1 MSRIPSSRYASR
13 ISLSFL
19 LWMIAFAVLTSAC
32 GVTYASLKNRQVAVK
47 TEISKLDREIAICR
61 MSANQYR
68 AKINAQTNRWAMRSR
83 LQSNNSALRPI
94 SRSQL
99 EFARSEQELAHIN
112 TAGQH

>member
-1 MSRIPSSRYASR
+1 
-13 ISLSFL
+13 
-19 LWMIAFAVLTSAC
+19 
-32 GVTYASLKNRQVAVK
+32 
-47 TEISKLDREIAICR
+47 